1 MLCASADMPAC
12 LLNTYPSISKT
23 LIQNEAIGAIV
34 VMMGGNETP
43 AQILPK
49 ALALLNE
56 WTSVRNVTA
65 LACHISQDHT
75 GRSVHTYHNQAV
87 LLEFTTPFL
96 WAQIT
101 AHLKSIE
108 RLCGRD
114 DTKNSAEFGY
124 LVALD
129 LDILA
134 VQTHRWYVIAE
145 RLPFKAHEKLCLGL
159 TA

>member
-1 MLCASADMPAC
+1 MPVCQLNAC
-12 LLNTYPSISKT
+12 PSISKT
-23 LIQNEAIGAIV
+23 LIQNEAIGAVV
-34 VMMGGNETP
+34 VMMGGNDMP
-43 AQILPK
+43 AQVLPK

-56 WTSVRNVTA
+56 WTSVRNVAA
-65 LACHISQDHT
+65 LTCHISQDHT
-75 GRSVHTYHNQAV
+75 GRSAHTYHNQAV
-87 LLEFTTPFL
+87 FIEFTTPFL

-101 AHLKSIE
+101 TQLKAIE

-145 RLPFKAHEKLCLGL
+145 RLPFKVHEKLCLGL